1 MRWRRKTETLPL
13 SEKAVFSAAGDM
25 PMGLGLSSIA
35 DPCFQNEEEAYQ
47 FVEQRIW
54 PQGAVCPRCGSA
66 RRTSKLNGTSTRIG
80 TYKCYACRKPFT
92 VKIGTMFESSHVLM
106 HVWLKA
112 IFLLSSS
119 DGRMTIRN
127 LQDVLEVSPK
137 TVVLIMRRIEQ
148 ALHCNREGDAFARVT
163 SPVGRRRWKRQIT
176 AASSGN
182 S

>member
-1 MRWRRKTETLPL
+1 M
-13 SEKAVFSAAGDM
+13 AGDTA
-25 PMGLGLSSIA
+25 MGPVTNSIA

-80 TYKCYACRKPFT
+80 TYKCYECRKPFT

-119 DGRMTIRN
+119 DGRMTIRD

-148 ALHCNREGDAFARVT
+148 ALRRNKEGDAFARVT
-163 SPVGRRRWKRQIT
+163 SPVGKRRWKRQIT
-176 AASSGN
+176 AGRPGSS
-182 S
+182 

>member
-1 MRWRRKTETLPL
+1 
-13 SEKAVFSAAGDM
+13 
-25 PMGLGLSSIA
+25 MGLVPSSIA
-35 DPCFQNEEEAYQ
+35 DPCFQNEEDAYQ

-66 RRTSKLNGTSTRIG
+66 RRTSKLNGTRTRIG
-80 TYKCYACRKPFT
+80 TYKCYECRKPFT

-119 DGRMTIRN
+119 DGRMTIRD

-137 TVVLIMRRIEQ
+137 TVANLHSLIKDKLDITDFRWQRRSK
-148 ALHCNREGDAFARVT
+148 A
-163 SPVGRRRWKRQIT
+163 GRTRR
-176 AASSGN
+176 
-182 S
+182 